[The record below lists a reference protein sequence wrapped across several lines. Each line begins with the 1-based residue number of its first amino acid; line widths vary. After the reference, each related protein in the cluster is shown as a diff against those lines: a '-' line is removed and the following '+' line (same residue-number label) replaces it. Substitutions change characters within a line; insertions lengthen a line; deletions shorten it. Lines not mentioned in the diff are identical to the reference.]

1 MHAVAS
7 SEAVPFVHSPLSVF
21 VGPVL
26 FVRTQGPPW
35 APGIAGRP
43 RDDRPSGASMSRG
56 DFYREGGSPLE
67 RSSSRSRDE
76 REVASESLRRP
87 ARRRRQPSPKEC
99 RAGVESSGGLSPSC
113 VSVTWLILPVVI
125 CLSQRLSHACL
136 SMNASYC
143 ETANGSLNQ
152 L

>member
-87 ARRRRQPSPKEC
+87 ARRASAAFAERVPGGC
-99 RAGVESSGGLSPSC
+99 RVVGWA
-113 VSVTWLILPVVI
+113 LPVV
-125 CLSQRLSHACL
+125 RLGYLVDPASSHMLVSKTKPCMSKYERFVL
-136 SMNASYC
+136 
-143 ETANGSLNQ
+143 
-152 L
+152 